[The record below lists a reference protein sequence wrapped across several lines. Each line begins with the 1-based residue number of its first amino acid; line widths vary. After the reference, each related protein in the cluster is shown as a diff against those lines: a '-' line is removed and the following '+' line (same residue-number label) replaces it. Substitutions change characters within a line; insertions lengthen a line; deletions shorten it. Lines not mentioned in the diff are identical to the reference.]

1 MAQADLF
8 LEHRSLLFGIAY
20 RMLGSVMEAEDMVQ
34 EAYLRWQ
41 ALGDEE
47 VEKPR
52 AFLTTVVTRLCIDY
66 LRSARVRREV
76 YPGPWLPE
84 PVPTARIV
92 RPDDT
97 VAMRESLSLAYMLML
112 ERLSPRERA
121 AFLLRELFEYDY
133 DELADILD
141 TSYDNCRQLV
151 SRARRKLAVDGGV
164 AAPHSEREEELIKQF
179 IGACIRGEVQSVLE
193 LLAPD
198 ATIISDGG
206 GKVAAARIPIQGAD
220 RVSRFCL
227 RLADLATPQMK
238 GGFASLNGQTA
249 FVIYDA
255 EGRVDTVTLAR
266 WDGDTIRELLYVR
279 NPHKLMAVEA
289 AAERDRALPLQD
301 WKAEQ

>member
-1 MAQADLF
+1 MARSETF
-8 LEHRSLLFGIAY
+8 LEHQSLLFGIAY

-41 ALGDEE
+41 AVDEAE
-47 VEKPR
+47 VATPR

-66 LRSARVRREV
+66 LRSARVQREV

-84 PVPTARIV
+84 PVPTARIA

-97 VAMRESLSLAYMLML
+97 VAVHESLSLAYMLML

-133 DELADILD
+133 DELADILG

-151 SRARRKLAVDGGV
+151 SRARRKLAVDGV
-164 AAPHSEREEELIKQF
+164 AAAPDSDREEALIKQF
-179 IGACIRGEVQSVLE
+179 IGACLRGEVQSVLE

-206 GKVAAARIPIQGAD
+206 GKAAAAMVPIHGAD

-227 RLADLATPQMK
+227 RLVDLATPDMK

-249 FVIYDA
+249 FLIYDA
-255 EGRVDTVTLAR
+255 GGKVDTVTLAR
-266 WDGDTIRELLYVR
+266 WDGDTISELLYVR
-279 NPHKLMAVEA
+279 NPDKLRAVDA
-289 AAERDRALPLQD
+289 AAERDRALPLHE
-301 WKAEQ
+301 WKAKP